1 METSLALKATLKE
14 IGPCEKELHV
24 ELPAETVSSEFEE
37 VYKQFK
43 KFAAVPGFRI
53 GFAPRDL
60 LERYHGV
67 KVQEEVVRRLVGRSL
82 DEALESQKKLDVVG
96 RPHVSDLKIENNKP
110 LSYVAHLEI
119 SPEVPVGPYKKLKL
133 TRAKADLS
141 DKAINQILERIQEQ
155 QAQLVPVAEDRAAQ
169 EGDFLMVDL
178 TESRPKQSPR
188 RQKDMTIQL
197 KTEKDPEG
205 VLKGLIGIRPS
216 ETRTF
221 KLKDEVTLTV
231 QLKAIKSKQLP
242 AINDELAKTAGAY
255 ETLDKLKEAIRTNL
269 QVESEAVQRRGL
281 EDQIVKHLTDEWNF
295 EVPPSLV
302 ASQARRN
309 LKERAM
315 ELLQQGLVPDQVQQQ
330 AGALTDIAKLEAL
343 KQIKLFFSL
352 RKIALVEKLEASE
365 KEIQEKLQSLA
376 TRFNAT
382 PEAVRQDLEQRDL
395 MEELIWNILRAKVF
409 DLLVKEAEI
418 KEE

>member
-1 METSLALKATLKE
+1 MALKSTLKE
-14 IGPCEKELHV
+14 IGPCEKELLV
-24 ELPAETVSSEFEE
+24 EVPVETVSSEFDE
-37 VYKQFK
+37 VYRQFK
-43 KFAAVPGFRI
+43 KFAAVPGFRV

-82 DEALESQKKLDVVG
+82 DEALESQKNLDVVG
-96 RPHVSDLKIENNKP
+96 RPHVSDLKIETNKP

-133 TRAKADLS
+133 TRAKTDLS
-141 DKAINQILERIQEQ
+141 ETAINQVLTRIQEQ
-155 QAQLVPVAEDRAAQ
+155 QAQLVPVTEERPAQ
-169 EGDFLMVDL
+169 EGDFLLVDL
-178 TESRPKQSPR
+178 TESQPKKSPR
-188 RQKDMTIQL
+188 QQKDLTIQL
-197 KTEKDPEG
+197 NTEKDPEG
-205 VLKGLIGIRPS
+205 VLKGLLGSRPS
-216 ETRTF
+216 ETRSF
-221 KLKDEVTLTV
+221 KLKDDVSLTI
-231 QLKAIKSKQLP
+231 QLKAIKTKQLP
-242 AINDELAKTAGAY
+242 AINDDFAKSAGAY
-255 ETLDKLKEAIRTNL
+255 ETLDALKEAIRKNR
-269 QVESEAVQRRGL
+269 QVELEAAQRRGL
-281 EDQIVKHLTDEWNF
+281 EDQIVRHLTDEWNF

-330 AGALTDIAKLEAL
+330 AGALTDMAKLEAL
-343 KQIKLFFSL
+343 KQVKLFFSL

-365 KEIQEKLQSLA
+365 AEIQEKLQSLA
-376 TRFNAT
+376 VRFNAT
-382 PEAVRQDLEQRDL
+382 PEAVRQDLEKRDL

-418 KEE
+418 TEEKK